1 MTTVLCTSV
10 GNDGFQA
17 IYRALKLSPNPIRIV
32 GVDADPYAYGI
43 YLSDCG
49 YVVPPRSDA
58 ELLLSNLTEIC
69 RDRGVQLLLPLST
82 EDQWF
87 FAFHQAK
94 FELLGIVVAVSSLR
108 SIEVANNKHLLFDK
122 CHELGLPVPLFRHV
136 SSRAE
141 LDVALADFQAD
152 SRPVV
157 IKKQFSTGAQGVKI
171 VRPKVAAAERLFSRD
186 NIMISLDDLRRWSG
200 QLQSFPLLQVSEFL
214 PDARYSV
221 DVFLNGGRA
230 RCAVVRTELSRVY
243 GMSTAGAVVNEP
255 QIEATGVAAA
265 EALGFNY
272 TVNVE
277 IGLDREGEPKLFELN
292 PRFPATI
299 DHTVM
304 AGCNMPLWTVAAAL
318 GWPYEVS
325 QPKIGTCYR
334 RYWNSLVTEQ
344 WRSFTAGETED
355 FSQQNERFSSL

>member
-1 MTTVLCTSV
+1 LATTVLCTSV

-17 IYRALKLSPNPIRIV
+17 IYRALKLSPNPIKMI

-58 ELLLSNLTEIC
+58 GLLLANLIEIC
-69 RDRGVQLLLPLST
+69 RDQGVQLLLPLST
-82 EDQWF
+82 DDQRF
-87 FAFHQAK
+87 FAFHQTK
-94 FELLGIVVAVSSLR
+94 FEELGILVAVSSLR
-108 SIEVANNKHLLFDK
+108 SIEIANNKHLLFNECQK
-122 CHELGLPVPLFRHV
+122 LGLPVPSFRHV

-171 VRPKVAAAERLFSRD
+171 VQPKIAAGQRLFSRD
-186 NIMISLDDLRRWSG
+186 NIVISLDDLRRWSG
-200 QLQSFPLLQVSEFL
+200 QLEPFPVLQVSEFL

-221 DVFLNGGRA
+221 DVFLNCGQS
-230 RCAVVRTELSRVY
+230 RCAVVRTELSRMY
-243 GMSTAGAVVNEP
+243 GMSTAGVVVDEP
-255 QIEATGVAAA
+255 QIETTGVAAA
-265 EALGFNY
+265 EALGLNY

-277 IGLDREGEPKLFELN
+277 IGLGCDGKPKLFEVN

-334 RYWNSLVTEQ
+334 RYWNSLVT
-344 WRSFTAGETED
+344 GK
-355 FSQQNERFSSL
+355 